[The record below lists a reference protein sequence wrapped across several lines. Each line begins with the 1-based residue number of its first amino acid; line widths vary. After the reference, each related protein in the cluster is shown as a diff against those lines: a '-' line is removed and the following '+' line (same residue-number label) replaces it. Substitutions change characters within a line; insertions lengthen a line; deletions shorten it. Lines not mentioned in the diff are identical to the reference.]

1 MATQTGSRAN
11 YRPISEIMIHADT
24 GYRRNY
30 NGKSRVLW
38 ELEKKCRTVIA
49 IMQWR
54 PTTEL
59 AIGRWLPKPEKML
72 VFSRTTTNAVEIPTT
87 NSAYSTAESSV
98 KVSASDCDNDRQQ
111 EISAKDNSKISAK
124 TTAVPFKWCVLGAIS
139 SHNLEPVLYEY
150 RVNRDGEPPLIYW
163 MLQAL

>member
-1 MATQTGSRAN
+1 MGAR
-11 YRPISEIMIHADT
+11 
-24 GYRRNY
+24 
-30 NGKSRVLW
+30 
-38 ELEKKCRTVIA
+38 KKCRTVIA

-87 NSAYSTAESSV
+87 NSAYSTTESSV

-139 SHNLEPVLYEY
+139 SHNLETVLYEY